1 MIPRTVGSTKPHG
14 IRVQVELV
22 WKKTLQMPTMIGF
35 QPPIRHQDHPIPEEV
50 LEDQRMPK
58 VTSSSMRLWQTHGR
72 VTTTAHGQVEN
83 GLKSTTM
90 VHLLL
95 ISRDTGCKTLQAT

>member
-1 MIPRTVGSTKPHG
+1 MILQVDGSTKPHG
-14 IRVQVELV
+14 IRVRVELV

-35 QPPIRHQDHPIPEEV
+35 QPPIRHQGHPIPEEV
-50 LEDQRMPK
+50 QGDQRMPK
-58 VTSSSMRLWQTHGR
+58 VTSSSMRSWQTHGR
-72 VTTTAHGQVEN
+72 VTTTAHGRVAN

-95 ISRDTGCKTLQAT
+95 ISLDTGCKTLLAT